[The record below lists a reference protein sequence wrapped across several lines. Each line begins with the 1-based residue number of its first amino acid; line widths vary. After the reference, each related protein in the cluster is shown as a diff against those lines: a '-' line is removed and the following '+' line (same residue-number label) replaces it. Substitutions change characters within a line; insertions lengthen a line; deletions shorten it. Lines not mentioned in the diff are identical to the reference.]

1 MQLPSHAERALLLN
15 PDVSTRADLLTIIC
29 CRRGKIFT
37 RYGVTAEVAFGEV
50 NLRVN
55 VNDIGFCGNL
65 SKRKGT
71 KYNLFLTIQ
80 PLGKTA
86 VGSDSPTIHPRE

>member
-37 RYGVTAEVAFGEV
+37 RYGVTAEMAFGEV

-55 VNDIGFCGNL
+55 GNDIGFCGNL
-65 SKRKGT
+65 SKNKGQ
-71 KYNLFLTIQ
+71 NIICF
-80 PLGKTA
+80 
-86 VGSDSPTIHPRE
+86 

>member
-15 PDVSTRADLLTIIC
+15 PDVSTRADSLTIIC

-37 RYGVTAEVAFGEV
+37 RYGVTAEMAFGEV

-55 VNDIGFCGNL
+55 GNDIGFCGNL
-65 SKRKGT
+65 SKEGT

-86 VGSDSPTIHPRE
+86 VGSDSQTIHPP